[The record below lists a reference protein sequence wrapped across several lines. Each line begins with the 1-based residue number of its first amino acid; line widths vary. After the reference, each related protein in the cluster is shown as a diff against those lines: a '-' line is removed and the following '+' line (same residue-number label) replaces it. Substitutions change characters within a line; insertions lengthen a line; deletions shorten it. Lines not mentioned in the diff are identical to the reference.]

1 MSHMTGNLPVI
12 TQPVQTLPPHY
23 QRHATLDLSQNKTAL
38 IGLNIAAVVLFFGF
52 GWLVLQIVPLLRPHE
67 AGQTVSFGGTDML
80 VFGVALIV
88 LMIFQIVLHELIHGL
103 FFWIFTRDR
112 PVFGFKGMYAYAA
125 APNWYVPHTQHLIVG
140 LAPLVL
146 ITLAG
151 FVLIAVAPPAAVP
164 LLVLL
169 IVINAAGAVGDIAVV
184 VWEATQPHGTLVRD
198 TGDAITLYRPDATA
212 Q

>member
-1 MSHMTGNLPVI
+1 MSHII

-23 QRHATLDLSQNKTAL
+23 QRHAALDLSQNKTAL
-38 IGLNIAAVVLFFGF
+38 IGLNIASVVLFFAA
-52 GWLVLQIVPLLRPHE
+52 GWLVLQIVPLLRPNE
-67 AGQTVSFGGTDML
+67 TGQTVSFSGTDML
-80 VFGVALIV
+80 VFIVVLIV
-88 LMIFQIVLHELIHGL
+88 LVVFQVVLHELIHGL

-112 PVFGFKGMYAYAA
+112 PVFGFKGLYAYAA

-151 FVLIAVAPPAAVP
+151 FALIAVVPLAAVP

-169 IVINAAGAVGDIAVV
+169 IVINAAGAVGDIAMVA
-184 VWEATQPHGTLVRD
+184 WEAVQPRGTLVHD
-198 TGDAITLYRPDATA
+198 TGDAITLYRPDVMP

>member
-1 MSHMTGNLPVI
+1 MSPIM

-23 QRHATLDLSQNKTAL
+23 QRHAALDLSQNKTAL
-38 IGLNIAAVVLFFGF
+38 IGLNIASVILFFAA

-67 AGQTVSFGGTDML
+67 TDQTVSLRGTDML
-80 VFGVALIV
+80 VISVALIV
-88 LMIFQIVLHELIHGL
+88 LVVFQMVLHELIHGL

-112 PVFGFKGMYAYAA
+112 PVFGFKGLYAYAA

-146 ITLAG
+146 ITLVG
-151 FVLIAVAPPAAVP
+151 FALIAVVPLAVVP

-169 IVINAAGAVGDIAVV
+169 IVINAAGAVGDITIV
-184 VWEATQPHGTLVRD
+184 VWEAVQPRGTLVHD
-198 TGDAITLYRPDATA
+198 TGDAITLYRPDVLA
-212 Q
+212 